1 MRTLVKQMLHKFK
14 VFFLFV
20 GFTILFY
27 IGMVWLNDEYQNY
40 NKYEEPDGAS
50 LKVSNNVEYETDNWF
65 NRLKQFY
72 LNGE

>member
-1 MRTLVKQMLHKFK
+1 MKNLVKQLIHTLK
-14 VFFLFV
+14 VFLLFIT
-20 GFTILFY
+20 FTILFY

-50 LKVSNNVEYETDNWF
+50 LKVSTNMDLETDNWF
-65 NRLKQFY
+65 DRLRQFY